1 MNKTG
6 CYAVGVVT
14 RVQAPG
20 WLEARLVSSLHWQ
33 QQASPGQ
40 ENQLSG
46 QARPA
51 AGAGQ
56 CSQLTPVSGH
66 LSSGRCTPSTVTT
79 VTSHHWTLQHC
90 RGDSEHWD
98 PGDRDRTVTVTAGL

>member
-1 MNKTG
+1 M
-6 CYAVGVVT
+6 
-14 RVQAPG
+14 
-20 WLEARLVSSLHWQ
+20 SSLHWQ

-98 PGDRDRTVTVTAGL
+98 RGDRDRTVTVGLGVSGPEWFVIDFYWGAWDMPTLPTRY